1 MANQVNNK
9 VNTESVKP
17 KFSELL
23 AHPEVKAR
31 WEKVRKYFFLRESTY
46 DMTNR
51 CNIRCDGCYY
61 YEGEKQFAKE
71 VGDVEAWRALMRAEK
86 ARGITYVVLAG
97 AEPSL
102 VPELLEV
109 CYQEMPL
116 GSIATNGFR
125 KIPPSVGYKLHI
137 SVWGSDETSLKIRKA
152 KNLLKKQIENYE
164 NDPRAVFVYTFTR
177 NNIDE
182 VNEVTEEL
190 AAHDCKLT
198 FNVFSAPVGYAGN
211 LRHDDASLEQT
222 RQTMIEL
229 LNQYPRNVLFSVY
242 NAIAHTHRK
251 GLHDLYSCS
260 YPRQNPSQDIGLGRS
275 FRQYRTDLNWD
286 RSVACCVP
294 DTDCADCRH
303 YAAGSAVVTA
313 RLYRHVTNLATF
325 KSWLDYVDTYLAV
338 WVMNYEKGEN
348 LCNEIIEPP
357 RAAVEKKQNVPL
369 HPK

>member
-1 MANQVNNK
+1 MRVENK
-9 VNTESVKP
+9 TAPESVKP
-17 KFSELL
+17 RFSDLL
-23 AHPEVKAR
+23 AHPDVRRR

-61 YEGEKQFAKE
+61 YEGEKQFARE
-71 VGDVEAWRALMRAEK
+71 VHDADAWRNLMRAEK
-86 ARGITYVVLAG
+86 ERGITYVVLAG

-125 KIPPSVGYKLHI
+125 KIPESVGYKLHI
-137 SVWGSDETSLKIRKA
+137 SVWGNDETSLRIRNA

-164 NDPRAVFVYTFTR
+164 KDPRAVFVYTFTR
-177 NNIDE
+177 NNIGE
-182 VNEVTEEL
+182 VGEVAEEL
-190 AAHDCKLT
+190 VAHDCKLT
-198 FNVFSAPVGYAGN
+198 FNVFSSPVGYAGD
-211 LRHDDASLEQT
+211 LRHDRASLART
-222 RQTMIEL
+222 REVMIQL
-229 LNQYPRNVLFSVY
+229 LRCYPRNVLFSVY
-242 NAIAHTHRK
+242 NAVAHTHEK
-251 GLHDLYSCS
+251 GLHDLFRCS
-260 YPRQNPSQDIGLGRS
+260 YPRRNPSQDIGLGRS

-313 RLYRHVTNLATF
+313 RLYRHANDLETF

-338 WVMNYEKGEN
+338 WVMGYEKGEN
-348 LCNEIIEPP
+348 LCHEIMEPP
-357 RAAVEKKQNVPL
+357 GEA
-369 HPK
+369 H

>member
-1 MANQVNNK
+1 MQVNRK
-9 VNTESVKP
+9 VTPESTKP

-23 AHPEVKAR
+23 AEPEVKKR

-46 DMTNR
+46 DMSNR

-61 YEGEKQFAKE
+61 FEGEKQFAKE
-71 VGDVEAWRALMRAEK
+71 TGDVEAWRELMRVEK
-86 ARGITYVVLAG
+86 SRGITYVVLAG

-102 VPELLEV
+102 VPELLDV

-116 GSIATNGFR
+116 GSIATNGFK
-125 KIPPSVGYKLHI
+125 KIPESVGYKLHI
-137 SVWGSDETSLKIRKA
+137 SVWGNDETSLRIRKA

-164 NDPRAVFVYTFTR
+164 NDSRAVFVYTFTR
-177 NNIDE
+177 ENIDE
-182 VNEVTEEL
+182 VKEVAAEL
-190 AAHDCKLT
+190 VAHNCKLT
-198 FNVFSAPVGYAGN
+198 FNVFSAPVGYTGN
-211 LRHDDASLEQT
+211 LRHNEESLGWTKQV
-222 RQTMIEL
+222 MIEL
-229 LNQYPRNVLFSVY
+229 LKKYPRNVLFSAY
-242 NAIAHTHRK
+242 NAVAHTHQK
-251 GLHDLYSCS
+251 GLHDLYGCS

-294 DTDCADCRH
+294 DTDCVDCRH

-313 RLYRHVTNLATF
+313 RLYRHVNSVDIF

-348 LCNEIIEPP
+348 LCNKILEPP
-357 RAAVEKKQNVPL
+357 HAAV
-369 HPK
+369 